1 LWLLT
6 LRRKCV
12 GEEEKGASHVKEKR
26 RRVKMKSKSPKSPY
40 DISLEESWPLDQ
52 IVKRLQD

>member
-1 LWLLT
+1 MF
-6 LRRKCV
+6 
-12 GEEEKGASHVKEKR
+12 GNEEKERASREREERKSE
-26 RRVKMKSKSPKSPY
+26 MKSKSPY

>member
-1 LWLLT
+1 MK
-6 LRRKCV
+6 RKR
-12 GEEEKGASHVKEKR
+12 ELHVREKR

>member
-1 LWLLT
+1 MK
-6 LRRKCV
+6 RKR
-12 GEEEKGASHVKEKR
+12 ELHVKEK
-26 RRVKMKSKSPKSPY
+26 KSEMKSKSPKSPY